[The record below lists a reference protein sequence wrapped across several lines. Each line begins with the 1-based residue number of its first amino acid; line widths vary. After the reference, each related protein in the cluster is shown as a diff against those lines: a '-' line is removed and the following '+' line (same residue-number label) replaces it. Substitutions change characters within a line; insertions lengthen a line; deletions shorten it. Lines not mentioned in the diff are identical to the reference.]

1 MSGAHIHTLLFLM
14 FILIT
19 YSTEILKKIIKN
31 NVKRVKSDLKQ
42 YHRFIGSGS
51 CLIRYINNNKNK
63 LNSKKN

>member
-19 YSTEILKKIIKN
+19 YSTEIIKKIIKN

-42 YHRFIGSGS
+42 YHRFINT
-51 CLIRYINNNKNK
+51 IRVMSDKIHK
-63 LNSKKN
+63 